1 MRPADTRISP
11 GTAVRLSNWDADDNG
26 IIGKEKSD
34 TQERLDAN
42 RTRFE
47 TL

>member
-1 MRPADTRISP
+1 VKPADTRISP
-11 GTAVRLSNWDADDNG
+11 GTEVRFSNCDAGDND